1 MPGTVLR
8 AGDAA
13 ETTALSRGA
22 MQDRSQQWSS
32 VNQSLELGRTEWR
45 EGAVGVGGA
54 LQVQRTVWGQYCGKV
69 QLDGAGGA
77 RRNPSMKGNQYT
89 GHLREGTLH
98 PEDKGNVHRFLSQDL
113 LDAVWEAATVIKQS
127 EDLAMTPLHLGGAD
141 LSSQP
146 HPTSSPLE
154 LILGTAPLIS
164 SPFSGILNHPQP
176 FPPDPPTL

>member
-45 EGAVGVGGA
+45 GGGRRSTPGTKNSVGAVLWEGAAG
-54 LQVQRTVWGQYCGKV
+54 WGW
-69 QLDGAGGA
+69 GA
-77 RRNPSMKGNQYT
+77 RRNPSMKGNQHT

-113 LDAVWEAATVIKQS
+113 LDAVWEAATVIKPS